1 MVGWCSIGTFNDPC
15 IRYFITKIPSFALT
29 PASCAAALAAAKA
42 PLSRKG
48 SGPSTGLGTANQSS
62 KLDRALPNSCGRNF
76 SLDWVGIH
84 HDTSMAFWIWQWK
97 FMEILEAGVENYKWW
112 VFPNLLIVMK
122 NSSEI
127 SQFMKNIEAAIRS
140 TWINSLGEK

>member
-1 MVGWCSIGTFNDPC
+1 MYQVFYHQNPQLRLDPGQLRCGFGGRKGTTQPQGIRAQHWPRHRQPVLQVGQGI
-15 IRYFITKIPSFALT
+15 
-29 PASCAAALAAAKA
+29 AKFLQSEFQ
-42 PLSRKG
+42 PWLSR
-48 SGPSTGLGTANQSS
+48 
-62 KLDRALPNSCGRNF
+62 
-76 SLDWVGIH
+76 
-84 HDTSMAFWIWQWK
+84 DTSWYIYGILDLAV
-97 FMEILEAGVENYKWW
+97 EILEAGVENYKWW